1 MLKVRRN
8 FVLCVVQN
16 ITKDGLLYEKYLI
29 TSLTAHS
36 SCNWPVFVDVE
47 FLVIRCTGPMQ
58 AFLSTLNSDMHI
70 IMSLFS
76 ISSYVN

>member
-1 MLKVRRN
+1 M
-8 FVLCVVQN
+8 LCVVQN
-16 ITKDGLLYEKYLI
+16 ITKNGLLYEKYLI
-29 TSLTAHS
+29 TGLTAHS

-70 IMSLFS
+70 IMGYFS
-76 ISSYVN
+76 FPSYVN